1 MIVDSHRLGAGEQA
15 AEIAAVLTERG
26 LGGDS
31 VDLDS
36 RLDQFRRD
44 RSPRAGSARSL
55 AQRWASQVAAS
66 ESATAKS
73 ADVGNVGAIGPSS
86 PSPLAGEG
94 RGGGSASRGASRVH
108 KPHLDEMHGP
118 ESVPFRPGRTSPRR
132 SSGDDVEQNT
142 GSKIFQPTDSRQS
155 GPEFGP
161 TPRSTGGA
169 PGHRGGWK
177 KR

>member
-1 MIVDSHRLGAGEQA
+1 MKKGGGASPSPGGGGSTA
-15 AEIAAVLTERG
+15 AGGRG
-26 LGGDS
+26 GVSRSGG
-31 VDLDS
+31 
-36 RLDQFRRD
+36 
-44 RSPRAGSARSL
+44 A
-55 AQRWASQVAAS
+55 
-66 ESATAKS
+66 
-73 ADVGNVGAIGPSS
+73 SS

-94 RGGGSASRGASRVH
+94 RGGGSTSRAPSKVH

-118 ESVPFRPGRTSPRR
+118 ESLPYRPTRAVPRKPELTP
-132 SSGDDVEQNT
+132 

-161 TPRSTGGA
+161 APRSSGGA